1 MVVLYPKSAMLS
13 SASGVNCGFCGTNR
27 CVKFL
32 RRYQDQKRAGSTFAL
47 GVITAVWLFESDTF
61 MGCNKDLIVF
71 CDIDK
76 ILLVTKKQ
84 LMLGFAT
91 ISGIAF
97 LETHAAQC

>member
-1 MVVLYPKSAMLS
+1 MCEILTTLS
-13 SASGVNCGFCGTNR
+13 RSKKGREYICAW
-27 CVKFL
+27 
-32 RRYQDQKRAGSTFAL
+32 RYH
-47 GVITAVWLFESDTF
+47 AVWLFESDTF

-97 LETHAAQC
+97 LETHAHNVEEVVVAGRYWRILLQ